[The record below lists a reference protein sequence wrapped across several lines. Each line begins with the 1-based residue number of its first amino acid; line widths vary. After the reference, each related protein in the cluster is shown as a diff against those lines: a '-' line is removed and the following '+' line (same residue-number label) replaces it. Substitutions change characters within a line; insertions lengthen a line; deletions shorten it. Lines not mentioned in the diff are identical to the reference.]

1 MTTIQQLMRVE
12 CQLAYGSGLHT
23 EQEYE
28 DFMESTNAGKTDGSG
43 APKSFR
49 VTVHPDKCI
58 GAGHCVTC
66 APDIFGQ
73 NDDDG
78 VVILLVERPPLDRL
92 GDVESAV
99 SMCPTGVIEIHKDN

>member
-1 MTTIQQLMRVE
+1 MATTEVDDNNRV
-12 CQLAYGSGLHT
+12 
-23 EQEYE
+23 
-28 DFMESTNAGKTDGSG
+28 

-49 VTVHPDKCI
+49 ITLHPDKCI

-78 VVILLVERPPLDRL
+78 VVVLLNGNPPLDRL
-92 GDVESAV
+92 DEAESAAR
-99 SMCPTGVIEIHKDN
+99 MCPTGVIQIHRDG